1 MLHEKVFKKIHQLE
15 NPFKSPHTTHMSYY
29 YEKYFPLHSATQ
41 KKISR
46 KRDVKIYIFIAIE
59 SFCYKLT
66 HNNMYSIKVSK
77 GLNMKQA

>member
-46 KRDVKIYIFIAIE
+46 KRDVKNLHFYR
-59 SFCYKLT
+59 YRKLLLQT
-66 HNNMYSIKVSK
+66 HS
-77 GLNMKQA
+77 Q